1 MEDNQCRG
9 FMKLTYGSESMRI
22 VKIPDKFDIDRIV
35 SERIDK
41 VYQKCPFCYE
51 EAINKTHD
59 EKYADEFAREY
70 VRKQIEAEIDGKF
83 YRKFISKEEY
93 SYESPSSFSCYSKT
107 KPIEKGLFK
116 KRYYFVHKEYE
127 CKRCHAKW
135 YSEDYPFG
143 LNEDIIDKLNKNK
156 HQSNNDA
163 LRDLDNLIGE
173 DIAPTLPMKEQ
184 Y

>member
-1 MEDNQCRG
+1 
-9 FMKLTYGSESMRI
+9 MKLTYGSESMRI

-59 EKYADEFAREY
+59 EKNADEFAREY
-70 VRKQIEAEIDGKF
+70 VCKEIEAGVNGEF

-93 SYESPSSFSCYSKT
+93 VYSFESPSSFSCYSKT

-116 KRYYFVHKEYE
+116 KRYYFVHKQYKCNR
-127 CKRCHAKW
+127 CKAEWC
-135 YSEDYPFG
+135 SEDYPLG
-143 LNEDIIDKLNKNK
+143 LNEDILDKLNKNK
-156 HQSNNDA
+156 QSNNDA
-163 LRDLDNLIGE
+163 LRDLENLIGE
-173 DIAPTLPMKEQ
+173 DIAPTTFTLPMKEQ

>member
-1 MEDNQCRG
+1 MI
-9 FMKLTYGSESMRI
+9 YGGENMRI
-22 VKIPDKFDIDRIV
+22 VKVPDKLNIDGIV

-51 EAINKTHD
+51 VAINKTHD
-59 EKYADEFAREY
+59 EKYADEFARED
-70 VRKQIEAEIDGKF
+70 VRKQIEAKIDGDF

-93 SYESPSSFSCYSKT
+93 VYSFESPSSFSCYSKT

-116 KRYYFVHKEYE
+116 KRYYFVHKKY
-127 CKRCHAKW
+127 RCSRCNAEW
-135 YSEDYPFG
+135 YSEDYPLG
-143 LNEDIIDKLNKNK
+143 LNEDILDKLNKNK

-163 LRDLDNLIGE
+163 LSDLENLIGE

>member
-1 MEDNQCRG
+1 
-9 FMKLTYGSESMRI
+9 MKLTYGGENMRI
-22 VKIPDKFDIDRIV
+22 VKIPDKFDVDKLV

-59 EKYADEFAREY
+59 EKYADEFARED
-70 VRKQIEAEIDGKF
+70 VCKQIEARINGDF
-83 YRKFISKEEY
+83 YRKFISKQEY
-93 SYESPSSFSCYSKT
+93 VYSFESPRDFSCYSKT

-116 KRYYFVHKEYE
+116 KRYYFVHKKYE
-127 CKRCHAKW
+127 CKRCNAEW
-135 YSEDYPFG
+135 YSEDYPLG
-143 LNEDIIDKLNKNK
+143 LNEDILNKLNKI

-163 LRDLDNLIGE
+163 LRDLENLIGE
-173 DIAPTLPMKEQ
+173 DIAPTLPMKNQ

>member
-1 MEDNQCRG
+1 
-9 FMKLTYGSESMRI
+9 MRI
-22 VKIPDKFDIDRIV
+22 VKMPDRFDIDKIV

-51 EAINKTHD
+51 EAINKTYD
-59 EKYADEFAREY
+59 EEYADKFAREC
-70 VRKQIEAEIDGKF
+70 VCKQIEAKINGDF

-93 SYESPSSFSCYSKT
+93 VYSFDSPRDFSCYSKT

-135 YSEDYPFG
+135 HSEDYPLG
-143 LNEDIIDKLNKNK
+143 LNEDIINKLNKNK

-163 LRDLDNLIGE
+163 LSDLENLIGE
-173 DIAPTLPMKEQ
+173 DIAPTFQLPMKEQ